1 MSTSDE
7 ATKGLLPR
15 SAQRPFI
22 KHDGFGTPLPPPFGL
37 IFPLLCLLIGYRK
50 PRTEPCTVGG
60 FLCVLLRGIVAIALM
75 AASTLMVGWTPL
87 LRQNTNSIMIIILV
101 AVNE

>member
-37 IFPLLCLLIGYRK
+37 IPSSLSVDRI
-50 PRTEPCTVGG
+50 
-60 FLCVLLRGIVAIALM
+60 
-75 AASTLMVGWTPL
+75 S
-87 LRQNTNSIMIIILV
+87 
-101 AVNE
+101 